1 MLMISFNNCIYT
13 FEELV
18 VFIKEIETVGYFNIS
33 MMNPFKAKSRKNSE
47 YVKQN
52 MNQCLLKT

>member
-1 MLMISFNNCIYT
+1 MISFNNCIYT